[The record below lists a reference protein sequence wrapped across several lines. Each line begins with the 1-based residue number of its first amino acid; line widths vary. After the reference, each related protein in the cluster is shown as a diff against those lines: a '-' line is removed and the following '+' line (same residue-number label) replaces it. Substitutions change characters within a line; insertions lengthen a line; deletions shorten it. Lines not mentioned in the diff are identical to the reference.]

1 MFDLTPILAKLPYQ
15 DPSMF
20 QRAEGN
26 VTVVD
31 RHPGYGKTTGLLKS
45 FTQTGQYLVVV
56 PELSE
61 VARVLQDTTA
71 HGVQFY
77 EPLSTSVKREDR
89 TGSPFDFLH
98 NTKAEAILDLIEA
111 GHNVVTTHALF
122 SEIGNLAKEG
132 LLIDVDVYV
141 DEVLDVA
148 EVRTDITKV
157 NRRRGDGSWRELYIN
172 KLGLVTVC
180 PDIGRIDVTD
190 EWRENHEA
198 YAGNISEAMFAAAEA
213 GRLFTDV
220 EGLSNEIIVAEL
232 PVALL
237 KLSKSLTVFTY
248 RYEGSYMAA
257 YMSKHGIAVT
267 HDRDEEAD
275 VRFRALAK
283 ELVTIDPMEGL
294 KGMPLGYTAQTRA
307 ITNTAKANLVRA
319 EIRKLVRSGG
329 LKGVNRSD
337 MMLTCLKDGWI
348 TARGGAGK
356 FALKTDLF
364 KDANWV
370 ANTTRGTNKYANCS
384 HLIYL
389 WEQNH
394 NANTARFL
402 NCDSKKQ
409 QDLYAVS
416 ELIQWVYR
424 SRVRKG
430 KPVTL
435 YLPSQRMR
443 DLWQRWL
450 DGDI

>member
-89 TGSPFDFLH
+89 TSSPFDVLH

-148 EVRTDITKV
+148 EIRTDITKV
-157 NRRRGDGSWRELYIN
+157 NRRKGGDSWRELYIN
-172 KLGLVTVC
+172 KLGLVTVNS
-180 PDIGRIDVTD
+180 DTGRIDVTG
-190 EWRENHEA
+190 EWRKNHEA
-198 YAGNISEAMFAAAEA
+198 YAGNLSEAMYVAAEA

-232 PVALL
+232 PVALQ
-237 KLSKSLTVFTY
+237 KLSKSLTLFTY

-283 ELVTIDPMEGL
+283 ELVTIVPMEGL
-294 KGMPLGYTAQTRA
+294 KL
-307 ITNTAKANLVRA
+307 
-319 EIRKLVRSGG
+319 S
-329 LKGVNRSD
+329 
-337 MMLTCLKDGWI
+337 
-348 TARGGAGK
+348 
-356 FALKTDLF
+356 
-364 KDANWV
+364 
-370 ANTTRGTNKYANCS
+370 
-384 HLIYL
+384 LI
-389 WEQNH
+389 H
-394 NANTARFL
+394 
-402 NCDSKKQ
+402 
-409 QDLYAVS
+409 
-416 ELIQWVYR
+416 I
-424 SRVRKG
+424 
-430 KPVTL
+430 
-435 YLPSQRMR
+435 
-443 DLWQRWL
+443 
-450 DGDI
+450 